1 MLVRGEGQFMVE
13 RRPDRDSGGTRPDK
27 KPDKPKPDRPEH
39 PHMPEQPDKPRPDSE
54 LEVACRRHLEFIR
67 KNCPGLLP
75 EGQVKPGTPVEP
87 LPVEEKRATELVRA
101 AVKDA
106 VRSQT
111 GRSPLE
117 SAPDVVIWTGGA
129 DSLLVFL
136 DTIRVT
142 TGEGLV
148 TVGVDVAADQLRAET
163 QEPRAH
169 VDVDLVVGTPGRP
182 TGLLAAATTPRGPA
196 VVVDRWQDALVA
208 LAWQA
213 LLDTAAALSAAAGS
227 DTDGTALIASRWTAS
242 KDGLT
247 IGPQARHPFD
257 RTRATSSRV
266 TNSRVTSSR

>member
-1 MLVRGEGQFMVE
+1 MVE
-13 RRPDRDSGGTRPDK
+13 RRPDHDSGLGR
-27 KPDKPKPDRPEH
+27 
-39 PHMPEQPDKPRPDSE
+39 RPDSE

-75 EGQVKPGTPVEP
+75 EGQVRPGTPIGA
-87 LPVEEKRATELVRA
+87 LPVAEKRATELVRA

-106 VRSQT
+106 VKSQT
-111 GRSPLE
+111 GARPLD
-117 SAPDVVIWTGGA
+117 SAPEVVVWTDGA

-136 DTIRVT
+136 ETIRVS

-148 TVGVDVAADQLRAET
+148 TVGVDVAADQLREET
-163 QEPRAH
+163 QESRAR
-169 VDVDLVVGTPGRP
+169 VDIDLVVGTPGRP
-182 TGLLAAATTPRGPA
+182 TGLLAAATMPRGPA
-196 VVVDRWQDALVA
+196 VAVDRWQDALVA

-227 DTDGTALIASRWTAS
+227 DTDGTALIPSRWTAS

-257 RTRATSSRV
+257 RARATSSRV
-266 TNSRVTSSR
+266 TSRR